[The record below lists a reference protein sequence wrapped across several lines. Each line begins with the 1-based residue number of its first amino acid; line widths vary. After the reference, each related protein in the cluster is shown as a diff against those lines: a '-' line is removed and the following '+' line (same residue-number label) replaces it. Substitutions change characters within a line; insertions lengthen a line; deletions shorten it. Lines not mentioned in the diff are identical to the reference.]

1 VVPSVQMPG
10 MDGFGATR
18 AIRKLEAEARGSPG
32 GASAMSREAEAQRGA
47 VEPGGAH
54 QGGADD
60 IPIVALT
67 ADVMV
72 RHLCDSGCG
81 VLEKYCW
88 QHSSC

>member
-1 VVPSVQMPG
+1 MPSVQMPG
-10 MDGFGATR
+10 MDGFGATG

-32 GASAMSREAEAQRGA
+32 GASALSREAEAQRGA

-54 QGGADD
+54 QGGV
-60 IPIVALT
+60 PIVALT

-81 VLEKYCW
+81 VLEKFPW